1 MRKVAV
7 LFALGIIA
15 SQLGYGRAQAAG
27 PANPPTSVAAST
39 KDGTGTATIKWVVP
53 TGATGYKV
61 RAMIGLVTVKTAVVA
76 GGSSTSY
83 TFTGLEYKIP
93 YTLGVKAGDGTG
105 YATNYTDASSTVTLQ
120 AAPPSPPDKP
130 LVAVTQDELV
140 EATWVPSSETGG
152 SSIVSYSVQLWK
164 KGEKFGDPK
173 LPTTTA
179 TSFDTKG
186 DVTSQFT
193 VTVQAVNAAGLV
205 SVASDPSESI
215 VAKKTVTATTTTTA
229 APRPSTGSGGG
240 GVTTTVA
247 PTPSRGSDTTST
259 IAPKSN
265 PGATTTTTS
274 PSSGTGNNAAT
285 NTTIPATTN
294 EDQLTRVVSPVFAAP
309 AISYTKTVSIKAK
322 TTTKTL
328 LSLSRLSVPK
338 GSTTAY
344 ALSTTSKKYCSLKG
358 TVVTAVKAGTCSITV
373 TVKQKSGKKTSKTV
387 KLVVKK

>member
-1 MRKVAV
+1 
-7 LFALGIIA
+7 
-15 SQLGYGRAQAAG
+15 
-27 PANPPTSVAAST
+27 
-39 KDGTGTATIKWVVP
+39 
-53 TGATGYKV
+53 
-61 RAMIGLVTVKTAVVA
+61 VT
-76 GGSSTSY
+76 
-83 TFTGLEYKIP
+83 
-93 YTLGVKAGDGTG
+93 
-105 YATNYTDASSTVTLQ
+105 
-120 AAPPSPPDKP
+120 
-130 LVAVTQDELV
+130 VTQDGAIDAKWEPP
-140 EATWVPSSETGG
+140 AETGG
-152 SSIVSYSVQLWK
+152 SSIVSYSVQLWN
-164 KGEKFGDPK
+164 KGVKVDDPK

-186 DVTSQFT
+186 DTSSQFT

-205 SVASDPSESI
+205 SLVSDPSESI
-215 VAKKTVTATTTTTA
+215 VAKRTATATTTTTA
-229 APRPSTGSGGG
+229 APSPNNGNSGGG

-285 NTTIPATTN
+285 NTTIPAATN

-309 AISYTKTVSIKAK
+309 AISYSKNVYIATK

-338 GSTTAY
+338 GSKTTY
-344 ALSTTSKKYCSLKG
+344 ALSSTSKKYCSLKG

-373 TVKQKSGKKTSKTV
+373 TVKQKTGKKTSKVV
-387 KLVVKK
+387 KLVVKKRS